1 MSYNYITKYSS
12 PNFTKGRTK
21 EITTIVIH
29 WWNDPAKK
37 PTAGGVV
44 SWLCNPKS
52 RVSAHYVITGT
63 NREVYH
69 LVDNKNTAWHAR
81 NANPFS
87 LGLELDPRQRDE
99 DYDVAAE
106 VIANIW
112 KHYGKKL
119 PLEPHNK
126 YVKDTRCPGTYDL
139 SRLQREAEAKMGKD
153 TTEPVKPSPAPPKP
167 APAPTNAFLGARGY
181 LRRGDSG
188 ANVQAMNRW
197 FRNTFPAYAPP
208 SVLGPLFGP
217 ITERTVRE
225 FQRRAKADGRY
236 NDVIDGQVGPKTYQ
250 AMKSYGFKY

>member
-1 MSYNYITKYSS
+1 MANYNYITKYSS

-21 EITTIVIH
+21 DITTLIIH
-29 WWNDPAKK
+29 WWNDPAKNPK
-37 PTAGGVV
+37 VSGVV
-44 SWLCNPKS
+44 SWLCNVDS
-52 RVSAHYVITGT
+52 NVSAHYVITGT

-69 LVDNKNTAWHAR
+69 LVDNKDTAWHAK

-112 KHYGKKL
+112 KHYGKKF

-126 YVKDTRCPGTYDL
+126 YVKDSRCPGTYDL

-153 TTEPVKPSPAPPKP
+153 TTQPVKPSPAPSKP

-181 LRRGDSG
+181 LTKGDVG
-188 ANVQAMNRW
+188 ENIRQVNLF
-197 FRNTFPAYAPP
+197 FRNTFPAYAP
-208 SVLGPLFGP
+208 VKILGNQFGP
-217 ITERTVRE
+217 ITRSTVME
-225 FQRRAKADGRY
+225 FQRRAKVGGGVDG
-236 NDVIDGQVGPKTYQ
+236 NIGPLTYQ
-250 AMKSYGFKY
+250 AMKNHGFKG